1 MDGAGFDAPLD
12 FPVVDHLD
20 TANLG
25 KRHAVVMREMKSG
38 LGKGEAIIAIMP
50 TEPRKTRGFACFTTA
65 EKGFESQIKTS
76 GHVLQDLRM
85 HVLEG
90 RTFSFQDRKRIDL
103 RVARQALSTL
113 RVSILT
119 SFKQRTRLYPHV
131 SSPDSYPH
139 FTKPLLYASACQG
152 RCQRCGKNQAWK
164 GRGLLPRFG
173 EAAIC
178 G

>member
-76 GHVLQDLRM
+76 GHVL
-85 HVLEG
+85 EG

-103 RVARQALSTL
+103 RVARQALSTCSRKARRDL
-113 RVSILT
+113 GKRSSFAWTAASVSARIKGLIVVA
-119 SFKQRTRLYPHV
+119 RTI
-131 SSPDSYPH
+131 D
-139 FTKPLLYASACQG
+139 
-152 RCQRCGKNQAWK
+152 W
-164 GRGLLPRFG
+164 
-173 EAAIC
+173 
-178 G
+178 

>member
-1 MDGAGFDAPLD
+1 MDGAGFDALLD

-103 RVARQALSTL
+103 RVARQALSTCSRKARRDL
-113 RVSILT
+113 GKRSSFAWTAASVSARIKGLIVVA
-119 SFKQRTRLYPHV
+119 RTI
-131 SSPDSYPH
+131 D
-139 FTKPLLYASACQG
+139 
-152 RCQRCGKNQAWK
+152 W
-164 GRGLLPRFG
+164 
-173 EAAIC
+173 
-178 G
+178 